1 MENFALFVSTNKES
15 PQEAIGADFFQVW
28 ADLVNVN
35 GRFGSEVFFQFLN
48 KVFDRNTAEI
58 DEYLSSFIKNLWNSK
73 QLGRNGFNDG
83 LNRFLTYMPTIIAD
97 YPKMN
102 EWLAIVIHQLGELG
116 ALKNDTLCLND
127 KIARADYKPEN
138 DEDAPMVE
146 DYYRLVARLLL
157 LKANRQSP
165 NELKQFFDKD
175 TQFGRHF
182 SKMKG
187 LILEDDFFNKVEE
200 GLKQTPDEDPVQRD
214 QKAVVIRAILEQD
227 VAKFEAAVGK

>member
-1 MENFALFVSTNKES
+1 
-15 PQEAIGADFFQVW
+15 
-28 ADLVNVN
+28 VNIN

-48 KVFDRNTAEI
+48 KVFDRNPVEI
-58 DEYLSSFIKNLWNSK
+58 DECLSGYIKNLWNSK
-73 QLGRNGFNDG
+73 QLGRQGFNDG

-102 EWLAIVIHQLGELG
+102 EWLAIVIYQLGELG
-116 ALKNDTLCLND
+116 ALKIDTLCLND
-127 KIARADYKPEN
+127 KIARGDYKPEN

-157 LKANRQSP
+157 LKANKQSP
-165 NELKQFFDKD
+165 NELKRFFIED
-175 TQFGRHF
+175 TQLSRHF

-187 LILEDDFFNKVEE
+187 LILEDDFFEKVEE
-200 GLKQTPDEDPVQRD
+200 ELKQTQDEDPVKRD

-227 VAKFEAAVGK
+227 DAKFQAAVGK

>member
-1 MENFALFVSTNKES
+1 M
-15 PQEAIGADFFQVW
+15 
-28 ADLVNVN
+28 
-35 GRFGSEVFFQFLN
+35 N
-48 KVFDRNTAEI
+48 KVFDRNTVEI
-58 DEYLSSFIKNLWNSK
+58 DEFLSSYIKNLWNSK

-116 ALKNDTLCLND
+116 ALKMDTICLND
-127 KIARADYKPEN
+127 KIARGDYKPEN

-146 DYYRLVARLLL
+146 DYYRLVGRLLL

-165 NELKQFFDKD
+165 NELKQFFDKE
-175 TQFGRHF
+175 TQFSRHF

-187 LILEDDFFNKVEE
+187 LILEDNFFDHLEE
-200 GLKQTPDEDPVQRD
+200 DLKQTSDEDPVQRD

-227 VAKFEAAVGK
+227 SAKFELAVGK

>member
-1 MENFALFVSTNKES
+1 M
-15 PQEAIGADFFQVW
+15 I
-28 ADLVNVN
+28 VN
-35 GRFGSEVFFQFLN
+35 GRYAADLFFQFLN
-48 KVFDRNTAEI
+48 KVFDRNTVEI
-58 DEYLSSFIKNLWNSK
+58 DEFLSSYIKNLWISK
-73 QLGRNGFNDG
+73 QLGRPGFNDG

-102 EWLAIVIHQLGELG
+102 EWLATVIHQLGDLG
-116 ALKNDTLCLND
+116 ALKNDSLCLND

-138 DEDAPMVE
+138 DDDAPMVE

-175 TQFGRHF
+175 TQLSRHF

-187 LILEDDFFNKVEE
+187 LILEEDFFDKVEE

-227 VAKFEAAVGK
+227 TAKFHAAVGK

>member
-1 MENFALFVSTNKES
+1 
-15 PQEAIGADFFQVW
+15 
-28 ADLVNVN
+28 
-35 GRFGSEVFFQFLN
+35 LN
-48 KVFDRNTAEI
+48 KVFDRNPVEI
-58 DEYLSSFIKNLWNSK
+58 DEYLSSYIKNLWSSK
-73 QLGRNGFNDG
+73 QLGRTGFNDG
-83 LNRFLTYMPTIIAD
+83 LNRFLSYMPTIIAD

-102 EWLAIVIHQLGELG
+102 EWLALVIHQLGDLG
-116 ALKNDTLCLND
+116 ALKMEILCLNE
-127 KIARADYKPEN
+127 KIAKETYKADN

-175 TQFGRHF
+175 TQFSKLF

-187 LILEDDFFNKVEE
+187 MILEEDFFDKVEE
-200 GLKQTPDEDPVQRD
+200 ELKQTPDEDPVQRD

-227 VAKFEAAVGK
+227 IAKFHAAVGK